1 MAGQNGAI
9 GLNALQNVD
18 LGQNPE
24 LELVPHQS
32 NQEPGYLARG
42 KVQKALRVRRR
53 HAKVNEIGI

>member
-32 NQEPGYLARG
+32 NQGPGYLARG
-42 KVQKALRVRRR
+42 KVQKVRRVRRR
-53 HAKVNEIGI
+53 HAKVNEIGV